1 MEAEVV
7 NITKIKDGYFLGD
20 EATAVNLD
28 VILQFKITHMINA
41 AGPQV
46 QNSWESIGIKYL
58 TLNWSESPNQS
69 LFDPKDEVANRIVGF
84 IDDSSKNGEG
94 FLVHSLKGQN
104 RACIVVLIY
113 LVKKFR
119 WSLKKCL
126 DFLSSKKQ
134 DVNIPNYF
142 LSQLNAFEAR
152 LCKIGQGPKTSN
164 WNEISTG
171 NLSDID
177 NEELLIRNTY
187 LNSLI
192 ANSVN
197 EIISYSYKENR
208 SNKKVNWTDQKGK
221 NLVVP
226 NIKKDLALMNPKEI
240 KQLVYN
246 KNIKPNKGC
255 LKQNN
260 TKNESNYISKSFINE
275 KVEKNEIINMS
286 LNKNNQSFK
295 ENSKDIRI
303 GNDDKTDF
311 NNDQYNSYFN
321 KYQKN
326 VKDKSEEVFYH
337 QNNHNSNSS
346 HAFIREN
353 SIKKKEFNN
362 KENSLKN
369 DVNLSNYR
377 PNTSDNLNRLG
388 IDIGTKNN
396 LNQNNFEKEDKLY
409 FNNYN
414 NNNPQLSGNKL
425 NLNRPNSGKN
435 EKYDMKNDSVK
446 QNNISITNIRP
457 QSVDNKNRKPPFQ
470 EDNKKQFVPVQNI
483 VNNNINNIYIQHE
496 DIKKLIY
503 QEPNKVQENLVN
515 NKFVNNS
522 DKNNQ
527 SNVFNKNNISYNN
540 PNYNVNNI
548 NTLNINNLNIS
559 NKENESSIKRNPN
572 MINQNQ
578 IQNQNQN
585 QNISYGIQNSNNVNN
600 NNSKINKNSFNVQNK
615 LVKNSENQ
623 NINQT
628 NMYYNQG
635 KILDN
640 MNNRINEKR
649 DEGRGYYDEYDNSNF
664 KTAYFN
670 INDFKPINNSTNND
684 KNRYVK
690 NDKNEK
696 EKDNNRSK
704 YVR

>member
-134 DVNIPNYF
+134 DINIPNYF

-164 WNEISTG
+164 WTEISTG
-171 NLSDID
+171 NLNDID

-192 ANSVN
+192 SNSVN
-197 EIISYSYKENR
+197 EIISYSYKENKF
-208 SNKKVNWTDQKGK
+208 NKKVNWNDQKGK
-221 NLVVP
+221 NLVIP
-226 NIKKDLALMNPKEI
+226 NTKKDLALMNPKEI

-246 KNIKPNKGC
+246 KNVKPNKGC
-255 LKQNN
+255 LKQSNN
-260 TKNESNYISKSFINE
+260 NKNESNKINKSFVNE
-275 KVEKNEIINMS
+275 KLEKSEIVNIS
-286 LNKNNQSFK
+286 VNKNNQSFK
-295 ENSKDIRI
+295 EISNE
-303 GNDDKTDF
+303 NF
-311 NNDQYNSYFN
+311 NNDKNEFNTYFQN
-321 KYQKN
+321 NTNNYQKN
-326 VKDKSEEVFYH
+326 IKDKTEEIYNH
-337 QNNHNSNSS
+337 QNHHSMISN
-346 HAFIREN
+346 HAFMREN

-369 DVNLSNYR
+369 DLNMMNYR
-377 PNTSDNLNRLG
+377 PNTSDNLNKLG
-388 IDIGTKNN
+388 LDINKSSNN
-396 LNQNNFEKEDKLY
+396 NSQNFKNFEKEDKNY
-409 FNNYN
+409 YNNFNN
-414 NNNPQLSGNKL
+414 QQFSENKQIFQ
-425 NLNRPNSGKN
+425 NRPNSGKN
-435 EKYDMKNDSVK
+435 EKYDIKNENFK
-446 QNNISITNIRP
+446 QNNIPNTTIRP
-457 QSVDNKNRKPPFQ
+457 QSVESKIRKPPIQ
-470 EDNKKQFVPVQNI
+470 DDNRKQFVPVQNI

-503 QEPNKVQENLVN
+503 QDPNKIQDNLTN
-515 NKFVNNS
+515 NKVIGNS

-527 SNVFNKNNISYNN
+527 YNMFNKNNYMNYNN
-540 PNYNVNNI
+540 PNYNTNNI
-548 NTLNINNLNIS
+548 NTINMNNLNID
-559 NKENESSIKRNPN
+559 NNESSIKRNPLTQN
-572 MINQNQ
+572 TNQ
-578 IQNQNQN
+578 
-585 QNISYGIQNSNNVNN
+585 GIQNPNTNLTNLNTNN

-615 LVKNSENQ
+615 IVKNSETQ
-623 NINQT
+623 NVMQP

-635 KILDN
+635 RIMDN
-640 MNNRINEKR
+640 INNRINEKK

-670 INDFKPINNSTNND
+670 INDFKPINNNTNID
-684 KNRYVK
+684 KNK
-690 NDKNEK
+690 NVKNEK
-696 EKDNNRSK
+696 ENNRTK
-704 YVR
+704 YVRKNYLL

>member
-260 TKNESNYISKSFINE
+260 TKNELNYISKSFINE
-275 KVEKNEIINMS
+275 KVEKNDVINMS

-326 VKDKSEEVFYH
+326 SKDKSEEVFYH
-337 QNNHNSNSS
+337 QNNHNSNNS

-435 EKYDMKNDSVK
+435 EKYDMKNDTVK
-446 QNNISITNIRP
+446 QNNIPITNIRP

-559 NKENESSIKRNPN
+559 NKDNESSIKRNPN
-572 MINQNQ
+572 MI
-578 IQNQNQN
+578 NQNQN

-670 INDFKPINNSTNND
+670 INDFKPINNNTNND